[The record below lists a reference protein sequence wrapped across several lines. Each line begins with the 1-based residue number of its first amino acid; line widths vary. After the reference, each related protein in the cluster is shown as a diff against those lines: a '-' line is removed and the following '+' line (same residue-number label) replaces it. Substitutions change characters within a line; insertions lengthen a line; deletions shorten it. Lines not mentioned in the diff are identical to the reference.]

1 MIIEFFGGLLIMRL
15 RLVKNLNFKMI
26 IIVLF
31 IFLISLLAIASASHA
46 NKPEGTLH
54 YTIMQAVWFIIGLL
68 AMIFI
73 LLIDYNTIASFSIY
87 IYIANILMLI
97 LVYAVGKTTMG
108 AQRWIPIGPFSLQ
121 PSEFAKLAL
130 IISLSKH
137 LEKTKGVKNLKDLIY
152 VFIHVG
158 IPLLLILKQPD
169 LGTSLVLLAIMFS
182 LVFVSGIN
190 LKLFFGVIGAGILS
204 MPVLWEFL
212 HDYQRKRI
220 LVFLNPN
227 LDPLG
232 AGYHVIQS
240 KIAIGSGRILGKGL
254 FHGTQNQLDFIP
266 EQHTDFIFAVI
277 GEEMGFIGSILLLVL
292 FVLLIYNV
300 LQIALK
306 SKDTLGTFI
315 ATGVASMWTF
325 QMLVNVGMTLGLMPV
340 TGIPLPFVS
349 YGGSSLLMNMM
360 ALGLVLNV
368 GMRRQK
374 ILF

>member
-1 MIIEFFGGLLIMRL
+1 MDTRLL
-15 RLVKNLNFKMI
+15 KNLNFKMI
-26 IIVLF
+26 LIVFF
-31 IFLISLLAIASASHA
+31 IFLISILAIASASHA
-46 NKPEGTLH
+46 NKPDGTMR
-54 YTIMQAVWFIIGLL
+54 YVVMQSTWFLIGLL
-68 AMIFI
+68 CMSIV
-73 LLIDYNTIASFSIY
+73 LMIDYNTIASLAPYVY
-87 IYIANILMLI
+87 IVNVLLLI
-97 LVYAVGKTTMG
+97 IVYAIGKTTMG

-121 PSEFAKLAL
+121 PSEFAKLAV
-130 IISLSKH
+130 IVSLSKH
-137 LEKTKGVKNLKDLIY
+137 LEKTKGVKNIKDLIL
-152 VFIHVG
+152 VFLHVG
-158 IPLLLILKQPD
+158 VPLILILKQPD
-169 LGTSLVLLAIMFS
+169 LGTSLVLLAIMFG
-182 LVFVSGIN
+182 LVFISGIN
-190 LKLFFGVIGAGILS
+190 LKLFFGIIGAGILS

-212 HDYQRKRI
+212 HDYQKKRI

-254 FHGTQNQLDFIP
+254 FQGTQNQLDFIP

-277 GEEMGFIGSILLLVL
+277 GEEMGFIGSLLLLIL
-292 FVLLIYNV
+292 FILLIYNV

-325 QMLVNVGMTLGLMPV
+325 QMLVNIGMTLGLMPV